1 MYNSAASS
9 SYIENC
15 TPIEFNYGSG
25 SVEGYLST
33 DTLTIGGV
41 QIKNQTFAE
50 IIQETQQFVDSSYDG
65 IFGLA
70 YPSLGG
76 GVTPP
81 FQNMMNQGLVSPS
94 VFSFWLNPY
103 DHIRA
108 ILIYVHKT

>member
-15 TPIEFNYGSG
+15 APIDFSYGSG

-33 DTLTIGGV
+33 DTLTISGV

-50 IIQETQQFVDSSYDG
+50 ITKETQQFVNYPFDG

-70 YPSLGG
+70 HPWLGG

-81 FQNMMNQGLVSPS
+81 FQNMMSQGLVSPS

-103 DHIRA
+103 
-108 ILIYVHKT
+108 TS

>member
-15 TPIEFNYGSG
+15 TPIEFSYGSG

-50 IIQETQQFVDSSYDG
+50 IIQETQQFVDSSFDG

-103 DHIRA
+103 MTIS
-108 ILIYVHKT
+108 VQS